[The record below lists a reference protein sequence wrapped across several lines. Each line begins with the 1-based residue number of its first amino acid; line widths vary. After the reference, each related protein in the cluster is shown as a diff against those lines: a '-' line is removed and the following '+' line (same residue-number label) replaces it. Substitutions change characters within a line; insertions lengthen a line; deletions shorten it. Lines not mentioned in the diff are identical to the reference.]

1 MRLAKCCVF
10 AAGIGGSHLT
20 AIGRSLPR
28 DFALAPVLWTAG
40 RRQIINHGN
49 RDDEMRFS

>member
-28 DFALAPVLWTAG
+28 DFALAPVLWSAG

-49 RDDEMRFS
+49 RDDATRFS